1 MTEETGLGRWL
12 KERCQKEHLS
22 LRQAGEK
29 AGLSHATVHS
39 IIKGGH
45 ATAKTVTRLAHAFS
59 GDGNRRIALEDEL
72 LILAGYRTRQEQISQ
87 PLAELLDIVN
97 HFSESQI
104 RVVSSFATYLTEVSQ
119 NGQR

>member
-22 LRQAGEK
+22 LRRAGEK

-45 ATAKTVTRLAHAFS
+45 ATAETVTRLAHAFS

-104 RVVSSFATYLTEVSQ
+104 RVVSAFATYLTEVSQ
-119 NGQR
+119 HGQR